1 MRGGELVGCK
11 NASAFLVLLPPCG
24 RRSGHRARGGG
35 EEGGDG
41 IGAVGVVVPAATGGE
56 VRVRRRRIVFAD
68 AFADQRITDLL
79 GQPLLTCATRVV
91 VASLHARGA
100 RLEVLESR
108 VESVGEQHSSGQAEK
123 RLQTSSSGWSNC
135 RHMLPL
141 AARRAA
147 LYPYTR
153 PLFLCAG
160 VATGSFGLRYATE
173 RATTS
178 NAEQSPPSAVSERAV
193 SDRAVSDRT
202 VSQRACLIPAAAAGA
217 VGAAMAAGGVGGFGW
232 LSSTFER
239 AAWAAAFAGV
249 TAAAAADAWPELTA
263 ESSTRK
269 SSDAMQA
276 DESRASPWRSR
287 LLLGPSAAC
296 LLSATVAERLGGISG
311 LGRHGEAMKLRA
323 HTRISLFTPDLL
335 PSSAHPRS
343 LH

>member
-1 MRGGELVGCK
+1 MCVWQSSWR
-11 NASAFLVLLPPCG
+11 
-24 RRSGHRARGGG
+24 
-35 EEGGDG
+35 
-41 IGAVGVVVPAATGGE
+41 
-56 VRVRRRRIVFAD
+56 VRVC
-68 AFADQRITDLL
+68 L
-79 GQPLLTCATRVV
+79 ATRAEP
-91 VASLHARGA
+91 ASKCWRA
-100 RLEVLESR
+100 SR
-108 VESVGEQHSSGQAEK
+108 VREQHSSGQAEK
-123 RLQTSSSGWSNC
+123 RLQTSSEWSEFC

-296 LLSATVAERLGGISG
+296 LLSATVAERLGTAAGPITHPNPPYPNPT
-311 LGRHGEAMKLRA
+311 LTLPHP
-323 HTRISLFTPDLL
+323 TPPSPL
-335 PSSAHPRS
+335 PRPS
-343 LH
+343 

>member
-1 MRGGELVGCK
+1 
-11 NASAFLVLLPPCG
+11 
-24 RRSGHRARGGG
+24 
-35 EEGGDG
+35 
-41 IGAVGVVVPAATGGE
+41 
-56 VRVRRRRIVFAD
+56 
-68 AFADQRITDLL
+68 
-79 GQPLLTCATRVV
+79 
-91 VASLHARGA
+91 
-100 RLEVLESR
+100 
-108 VESVGEQHSSGQAEK
+108 
-123 RLQTSSSGWSNC
+123 
-135 RHMLPL
+135 MLPH

-178 NAEQSPPSAVSERAV
+178 NAEQSPPDRTVSERAV
-193 SDRAVSDRT
+193 SDRTGSERT

-269 SSDAMQA
+269 SSDAMQS
-276 DESRASPWRSR
+276 DESRASPWRQ

-296 LLSATVAERLGGISG
+296 LLSATVAERLGTAAGPITHSNPT
-311 LGRHGEAMKLRA
+311 LPQPYPNPTPPSPLPNPSL
-323 HTRISLFTPDLL
+323 TRPNSP
-335 PSSAHPRS
+335 
-343 LH
+343 